1 MAVKAGCDGNFQDG
15 LCCRMVIETKRVF
28 DGCAFTDENITLALT
43 TEQQIPQA
51 AVFVSARVI
60 GSELV
65 DYVVSGGADGCCR
78 VCGDIVTRFAVTY
91 SANGMLTT
99 VQATHRET
107 KEFLLHLPDNNSLVP
122 YSIEVQTYMTIGSG
136 AIIGPNAVSV
146 SGCLLQIV
154 KVTAPVDILVPT
166 YGYCKYPPCTG
177 CACRG
182 INQSRIFP
190 SFENNE

>member
-28 DGCAFTDENITLALT
+28 DGCAFTDENVSLALT
-43 TEQQIPQA
+43 TEQQIPQQ

-60 GSELV
+60 DSELI
-65 DYVVSGGADGCCR
+65 DYVVTNGADGCCR

-91 SANGMLTT
+91 SVNGVLTT
-99 VQATHRET
+99 VQAVHRASREV
-107 KEFLLHLPDNNSLVP
+107 LLHLPSADSLVP
-122 YSIEVQTYMTIGSG
+122 SSIEVKSYMSVASG
-136 AIIGPNAVSV
+136 AIIGPNAVGI
-146 SGCLLQIV
+146 SGCLLQII

-177 CACRG
+177 CVCQG
-182 INQSRIFP
+182 IRTRMFP
-190 SFENNE
+190 SFDGND

>member
-28 DGCAFTDENITLALT
+28 DGCAFTDENVSLALT
-43 TEQQIPQA
+43 TEQQIPQQ

-60 GSELV
+60 DSELV
-65 DYVVSGGADGCCR
+65 DYVVANGADGCCR

-91 SANGMLTT
+91 SVNGVLTT
-99 VQATHRET
+99 VQAVHRASREV
-107 KEFLLHLPDNNSLVP
+107 LLRLPSADSLVP
-122 YSIEVQTYMTIGSG
+122 YSIEVKSYMSVASG
-136 AIIGPNAVSV
+136 AIIGPNAVGI
-146 SGCLLQIV
+146 SGCLLQII

-177 CACRG
+177 CVCQG
-182 INQSRIFP
+182 IRTRMFP
-190 SFENNE
+190 SFDGND